1 MIYSMQEWNFLSDTI
16 DIELQSQKISIRKSG
31 KLP

>member
-1 MIYSMQEWNFLSDTI
+1 MIYSMQEWNFLSDII
-16 DIELQSQKISIRKSG
+16 DMELQSQKICIRKSG